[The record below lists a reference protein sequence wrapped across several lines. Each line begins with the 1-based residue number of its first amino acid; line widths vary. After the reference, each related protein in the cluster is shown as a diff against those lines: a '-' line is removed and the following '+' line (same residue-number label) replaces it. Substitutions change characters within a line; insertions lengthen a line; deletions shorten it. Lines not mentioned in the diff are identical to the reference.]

1 MREADGIIGVSERAS
16 CPKTGAHPRIKS
28 EDMLFGKRALR
39 SDPRP
44 VSLGK
49 ARRIEA
55 WSQDYNHHHLYLKLG
70 WLTPAAT
77 APRCQQK
84 EELNERSSGAFNGD
98 RILSR
103 IKGRWPH
110 DYLRPP
116 IPPLLGC
123 GFLLCEL
130 RQATMSVQR
139 PPSLRVPNRLDL
151 AQLIQLN

>member
-1 MREADGIIGVSERAS
+1 MCEADGIIGVSERAS

-103 IKGRWPH
+103 IRGRWPH

-116 IPPLLGC
+116 IPPCLVAVSSC
-123 GFLLCEL
+123 ASCV
-130 RQATMSVQR
+130 RQPCR
-139 PPSLRVPNRLDL
+139 CRDHRVCACRTGWTWRS
-151 AQLIQLN
+151 